1 MKLVWYTC
9 IHKNLQIDAPWQL
22 DSKSRWKLRLRASS
36 PIHTKNSQPF
46 KARATLI
53 LRLPSASFFEGITSL
68 LIYTVY
74 NFTTNFNINHK
85 YIII

>member
-9 IHKNLQIDAPWQL
+9 THKNLQIDAPWQL
-22 DSKSRWKLRLRASS
+22 DSKSRWKFRLRASS
-36 PIHTKNSQPF
+36 PIHTKNSQLL
-46 KARATLI
+46 KARATLM
-53 LRLPSASFFEGITSL
+53 LRLPSANFLEGITAL

-74 NFTTNFNINHK
+74 TFTTNFNIDHK